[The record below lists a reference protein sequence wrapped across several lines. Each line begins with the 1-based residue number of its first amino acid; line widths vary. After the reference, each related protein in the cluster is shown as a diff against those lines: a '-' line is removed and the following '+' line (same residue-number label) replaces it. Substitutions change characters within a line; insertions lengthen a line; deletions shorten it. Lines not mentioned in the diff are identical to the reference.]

1 MPDNLPNPEAYP
13 PYANQTYVKIHQMNL
28 FGVGTPP
35 FIVTKDASYT
45 GGDFTLT
52 GRYQIHDVNT
62 GLIWVPSLNRPYG
75 TQVPAKAQVSAES
88 PHRPL
93 AFSTLEECQRQLT
106 YCEFGQLQNNGT
118 YSFWGRNPRFEMAQA
133 LDAYKQNADEFD
145 YIDSLIT
152 ARLTARSVTNAGAVY
167 NFFASKVVNQDSNQQ
182 YVLGLSAASGGGQNT
197 TYIANSISASQYQ
210 AFAESA
216 LKIASEIPIVTPFE
230 SPLIAETHA
239 QGVEAK
245 NAGEIRDQQI
255 RQAIASAMGVNSG
268 ISQSGA
274 VADTSPVDWAS
285 IIIGAR
291 GQQGAAMQ
299 T

>member
-1 MPDNLPNPEAYP
+1 M
-13 PYANQTYVKIHQMNL
+13 
-28 FGVGTPP
+28 F
-35 FIVTKDASYT
+35 
-45 GGDFTLT
+45 LT
-52 GRYQIHDVNT
+52 
-62 GLIWVPSLNRPYG
+62 
-75 TQVPAKAQVSAES
+75 
-88 PHRPL
+88 
-93 AFSTLEECQRQLT
+93 
-106 YCEFGQLQNNGT
+106 
-118 YSFWGRNPRFEMAQA
+118 
-133 LDAYKQNADEFD
+133 
-145 YIDSLIT
+145 
-152 ARLTARSVTNAGAVY
+152 
-167 NFFASKVVNQDSNQQ
+167 
-182 YVLGLSAASGGGQNT
+182 
-197 TYIANSISASQYQ
+197 
-210 AFAESA
+210 A